1 MNFVSTRN
9 AKLTNESVSPACA
22 IKRGLAINGGLYM
35 PGHIPTLTKEDLE
48 AMRGMTYPQVA
59 AKIISMY
66 LSDYTYEELLE
77 DAEKAY
83 SEEKFPEGAIG
94 IREIEGGRFFL
105 ELWHGPTCAFKDM
118 ALQIMPRLLSRALK
132 KTAEDRE
139 AVILVA
145 TSGDTGKAALEG
157 YCDVPGINIEVFYP
171 AGGVSKVQEL
181 QMVTQKGNNV
191 NVAAVNGNFDD
202 AQTEVKRIFIDKAF
216 VKEMDEK
223 GYFLTSANSINFGRL
238 VPQIVYYVF
247 SYLRVLDQYD
257 AEIGKT
263 VDICVPTGNFGNIL
277 AAYMAKQMGLPFRR
291 FVCAS
296 NENNIL
302 TDFINTGVYDKHR
315 EFKLT
320 ISPSMDIL
328 VSSNLERLLYL
339 IAGDDKVRQ
348 WMRDLRSEAGAY
360 TVDAETLTKLQAEFS
375 GYYCSEENT
384 KATIKKYFDTYGY
397 LIDTHTA
404 VAAYCADKFM
414 EENDSNVPMIIASTA
429 SPFKFAQGVYG
440 ALTGNVPE
448 DAVKALDMLS
458 EISGNEIPA
467 PLANAVKSE
476 VRFSERINVSEMRDS
491 VREFLNK

>member
-1 MNFVSTRN
+1 MNFVSTRD
-9 AKLTNESVSPACA
+9 ARLTNESVSPACA
-22 IKRGLAINGGLYM
+22 IKRGIAINGGLYM
-35 PGHIPTLTKEDLE
+35 PGHIPTLSYDDLK
-48 AMRGMTYPQVA
+48 AMRTMTYPECA
-59 AKIISMY
+59 ARIISMY

-77 DAEKAY
+77 DAKNAY
-83 SEEKFPEGAIG
+83 SAERFPEGAIG
-94 IREIEGGRFFL
+94 MRDIDNGKFFL

-157 YCDVPGINIEVFYP
+157 YCDVDGINIEVFYP
-171 AGGVSKVQEL
+171 AGGVSKVQEM
-181 QMVTQKGNNV
+181 QMVTQKGKNV

-202 AQTEVKRIFIDKAF
+202 AQGEVKRIFIDKAF
-216 VKEMDEK
+216 VKEMNEK

-247 SYLRVLDQYD
+247 AYLRLIDEQG
-257 AEIGKT
+257 AEIGKE

-277 AAYMAKQMGLPFRR
+277 AAYMAKRMGLPFRK
-291 FVCAS
+291 FICAS

-302 TDFINTGVYDKHR
+302 TDFINTGVYDKKR
-315 EFKLT
+315 DFKLT

-339 IAGDDKVRQ
+339 IAGDEKVRL
-348 WMRDLRSEAGAY
+348 WMRDLRSERGAY
-360 TVDAETLTKLQAEFS
+360 TVDAETLAAIKNEFC
-375 GYYCSEENT
+375 GYFCTEENT
-384 KATIKKYFDTYGY
+384 KATIKKYFDKHGY

-404 VAAYCADKFM
+404 VAAYCADKFR
-414 EENDSNVPMIIASTA
+414 EENGDGTPMIIASTA

-448 DAVKALDMLS
+448 DAVKALDMLA
-458 EISGNEIPA
+458 EISGQSIPA
-467 PLANAVKSE
+467 PLATAVNSDI
-476 VRFSERINVSEMRDS
+476 RFSERINVSDMRDS
-491 VREFLNK
+491 VRNFLNK

>member
-22 IKRGLAINGGLYM
+22 IKRGIAVNGGLYM

-48 AMRGMTYPQVA
+48 EMRKMTYPQCA

-66 LSDYTYEELLE
+66 LSDYTYDELLE
-77 DAEKAY
+77 DAENAY
-83 SEEKFPEGAIG
+83 NAERFPDGAIG
-94 IREIEGGRFFL
+94 MREVSDGRFFL

-157 YCDVPGINIEVFYP
+157 YCDIPGINIEVFYP
-171 AGGVSKVQEL
+171 AGGVSRVQEL
-181 QMVTQKGNNV
+181 QMVTQRGANV

-202 AQTEVKRIFIDKAF
+202 AQGEVKRIFIDKAF
-216 VKEMDEK
+216 VKEMNEK

-247 SYLRVLDQYD
+247 SYLRMLDEYD
-257 AEIGKT
+257 AEIGKE

-277 AAYMAKQMGLPFRR
+277 AAYMAKRMGLPFRR
-291 FVCAS
+291 FICAS

-339 IAGDDKVRQ
+339 IAGDDKVCQ
-348 WMRDLRSEAGAY
+348 WMRDLRSAEGKY
-360 TVDAETLTKLQAEFS
+360 TVDAETLEAIKAEFS
-375 GYYCSEENT
+375 GYFCSEEDT
-384 KATIKKYFDTYGY
+384 KATIKRYFEDYGY

-404 VAAYCADKFM
+404 VAAYCADKYLA
-414 EENDSNVPMIIASTA
+414 EKNDEVPVIIASTA

-440 ALTGNVPE
+440 ALTGETPE

-458 EISGNEIPA
+458 ELSGIEIPA
-467 PLANAVKSE
+467 PLQAAVNSE
-476 VRFSERINVSEMRDS
+476 VRFSEKIDISDMRDS
-491 VREFLNK
+491 VRNFLIK